1 MYLGNTATHI
11 PLVNGHPLWWHLLDP
26 NTIFILLH
34 SCSSRLQSDSLAA
47 VPPPPSPLLLMTGKN
62 SVGFHGQCYLSG
74 IGTYTEPLLHS
85 SLLLWL
91 PGSLSPEKRSVAPQ
105 TPNFARVS
113 PGSHLVFSSHLEQL
127 HNAPSHFLSF
137 TSTQRFF
144 SLLSTDGRQLLRCYK
159 NLKSKTIK
167 YHLSSDYYESGTK
180 PFDT

>member
-34 SCSSRLQSDSLAA
+34 SCSSRLQSDSLGA
-47 VPPPPSPLLLMTGKN
+47 VPPPPSPLPLMTGKN

-74 IGTYTEPLLHS
+74 IGTYTEPLLQS

-91 PGSLSPEKRSVAPQ
+91 PGSLSSEKWSVVPQ
-105 TPNFARVS
+105 TPNFACVS

-144 SLLSTDGRQLLRCYK
+144 SLLSTDVRKLLRCYK

-167 YHLSSDYYESGTK
+167 YLSSDYYESGTK
-180 PFDT
+180 PFAT